1 MLRAFLALALI
12 ALGLCAFFAWR
23 TFESFDA
30 PGPQT
35 AEQRIYIERGSGTSA
50 VAQQL
55 ERQGLIE
62 DPLVFRLLAKIEKK
76 GGKIRA
82 GEFAAPA
89 KASPRALLT
98 LLTEGP
104 TIVRRFTV
112 PEGALTVE
120 ALAIVQAA
128 EGLTGDLPTGIPEG
142 ALLPETYHYSWN
154 DSRADVIARMRSAM
168 AAAVQ
173 AAMATKPANHPV
185 KTAADLVTLASIIEK
200 ETGVS
205 ADRSAIAGV
214 FVNRLS
220 QGMKLQSD
228 PTVIFGMED
237 FDGDLKRR
245 HLRTPSPYNT
255 YTIPRL
261 PIGPICNPGAG
272 SIAAALN
279 PPESDYLYFVAKG
292 DGTSYFSTSLEEHN
306 AAVVQFQKAGR
317 VKNYSST
324 PKE

>member
-12 ALGLCAFFAWR
+12 ALGLCAFLAWR
-23 TFESFDA
+23 TLESFDA
-30 PGPQT
+30 PGPHT

-128 EGLTGDLPTGIPEG
+128 EGLTGDLPSGIPEG

-154 DSRADVIARMRSAM
+154 DSRADVIARMRRAM

-173 AAMATKPANHPV
+173 AAMATKPADHPV

-200 ETGVS
+200 ETGVGGERALVS
-205 ADRSAIAGV
+205 GV
-214 FVNRLS
+214 FVNRLRK
-220 QGMKLQSD
+220 GMLLQSD
-228 PTVIFGMED
+228 PT
-237 FDGDLKRR
+237 
-245 HLRTPSPYNT
+245 
-255 YTIPRL
+255 TIYAVTR
-261 PIGPICNPGAG
+261 GAG
-272 SIAAALN
+272 PLGRGLRRSELSAQRPLQHLSVRWITA
-279 PPESDYLYFVAKG
+279 G
-292 DGTSYFSTSLEEHN
+292 SY
-306 AAVVQFQKAGR
+306 R
-317 VKNYSST
+317 
-324 PKE
+324 

>member
-30 PGPQT
+30 PGPHT

-112 PEGALTVE
+112 PEGALTLE

-142 ALLPETYHYSWN
+142 ALLPETYHYSFN
-154 DSRADVIARMRSAM
+154 DSRADVIARMQSAM

-173 AAMATKPANHPV
+173 AAMATKPADHPV

-200 ETGVS
+200 ETGVGGERALVS
-205 ADRSAIAGV
+205 GV
-214 FVNRLS
+214 FVNRLRK
-220 QGMKLQSD
+220 GMLLQSD
-228 PTVIFGMED
+228 PTTIYAVTRGAGPLGRGLRRSELA
-237 FDGDLKRR
+237 LKD
-245 HLRTPSPYNT
+245 PYNT
-255 YTIPRL
+255 YQSAGL
-261 PIGPICNPGAG
+261 PPGPIANPGKAALM
-272 SIAAALN
+272 AAAN
-279 PPESDYLYFVAKG
+279 PAKTDAFYFVA
-292 DGTSYFSTSLEEHN
+292 DGTGGHAFAKTLRQHN
-306 AAVVQFQKAGR
+306 RNVRKWR
-317 VKNYSST
+317 IIERKRR
-324 PKE
+324 K

>member
-23 TFESFDA
+23 TFEAFDA
-30 PGPQT
+30 PGPHT

-89 KASPRALLT
+89 KASTRALLT
-98 LLTEGP
+98 LLTKGP

-154 DSRADVIARMRSAM
+154 DSRADVITRMRSAM
-168 AAAVQ
+168 ATTVQ
-173 AAMATKPANHPV
+173 AAMANKPANHPI

-200 ETGVS
+200 ETGVGGERALVS
-205 ADRSAIAGV
+205 GV
-214 FVNRLS
+214 FVNRLRK
-220 QGMKLQSD
+220 GMLLQSD
-228 PTVIFGMED
+228 PTTIYAVTRGAGPLGRGLRRSELA
-237 FDGDLKRR
+237 LKD
-245 HLRTPSPYNT
+245 PYNT
-255 YTIPRL
+255 YQSAGL
-261 PIGPICNPGAG
+261 PPGPIANPGKAALM
-272 SIAAALN
+272 AAAN
-279 PPESDYLYFVAKG
+279 PATTDALYFVA
-292 DGTSYFSTSLEEHN
+292 DGTGGHAFAKTLHQHN
-306 AAVVQFQKAGR
+306 RNVQKWR
-317 VKNYSST
+317 IIERKRR
-324 PKE
+324 K

>member
-30 PGPQT
+30 PGPHT

-50 VAQQL
+50 VTQQL

-142 ALLPETYHYSWN
+142 ALLPETYHYSFN
-154 DSRADVIARMRSAM
+154 DSRADAIARMRSAM

-173 AAMATKPANHPV
+173 AAMAIKQADHPV

-200 ETGVS
+200 ETGVGGERALVS
-205 ADRSAIAGV
+205 GV
-214 FVNRLS
+214 FVNRLRK
-220 QGMKLQSD
+220 GMLLQSD
-228 PTVIFGMED
+228 PTTIYAVTRGTGPLGRGLRRSELA
-237 FDGDLKRR
+237 LKD
-245 HLRTPSPYNT
+245 PYNT
-255 YTIPRL
+255 YQSAGL
-261 PIGPICNPGAG
+261 PPGPIANPGKAALM
-272 SIAAALN
+272 AAAN
-279 PPESDYLYFVAKG
+279 PAKTDAFYFVA
-292 DGTSYFSTSLEEHN
+292 DGTGGHAFAKTLRQHN
-306 AAVVQFQKAGR
+306 RNVRKWR
-317 VKNYSST
+317 IIERKRR
-324 PKE
+324 K

>member
-12 ALGLCAFFAWR
+12 ALGLCAFFAWC

-30 PGPQT
+30 PGPYT
-35 AEQRIYIERGSGTSA
+35 TEQRIYIERGWATSA

-76 GGKIRA
+76 GGRIRA

-89 KASPRALLT
+89 KASTRALLT

-128 EGLTGDLPTGIPEG
+128 RGLTGDLPTGIPEG

-154 DSRADVIARMRSAM
+154 DSRVDVIARMRNAM

-173 AAMATKPANHPV
+173 AVMATKPANHPV

-200 ETGVS
+200 ETGFGEERALVS
-205 ADRSAIAGV
+205 GV
-214 FVNRLS
+214 FVNRLRK
-220 QGMKLQSD
+220 GMLLQSD
-228 PTVIFGMED
+228 PTTIYAITRGAGPLGRGLRRSELA
-237 FDGDLKRR
+237 LKV
-245 HLRTPSPYNT
+245 PYNT
-255 YTIPRL
+255 YQSAGL
-261 PIGPICNPGAG
+261 PPGPIANPGKAALM
-272 SIAAALN
+272 AAAN
-279 PPESDYLYFVAKG
+279 PAMTDALYFVA
-292 DGTSYFSTSLEEHN
+292 DGTGGHAFAKTLRQHN
-306 AAVVQFQKAGR
+306 RNVRKWRIIQRKR
-317 VKNYSST
+317 LK
-324 PKE
+324 